1 MLLSASVKPPR
12 LAGGDSGQVLQI
24 RDRTAENFQ
33 EQGKKLGIL
42 LSDGAN
48 REMLPKFRKNC
59 LQNRESTGSLWKS
72 HKTRMNIAPA
82 WGHVPKS
89 QPAGI

>member
-48 REMLPKFRKNC
+48 REMLPKFRKNAC
-59 LQNRESTGSLWKS
+59 RTGNQQGVCGNLTK
-72 HKTRMNIAPA
+72 P
-82 WGHVPKS
+82 V
-89 QPAGI
+89 